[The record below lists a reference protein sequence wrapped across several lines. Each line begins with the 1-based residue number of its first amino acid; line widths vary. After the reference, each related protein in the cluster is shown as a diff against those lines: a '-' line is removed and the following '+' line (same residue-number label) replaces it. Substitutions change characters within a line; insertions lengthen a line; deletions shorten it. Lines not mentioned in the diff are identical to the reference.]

1 MFLLYEKE
9 KNTTRTKDFG
19 REIKKKETKSRFFI
33 EVSPRALKRI
43 LKLAKVISFCSEGR
57 DWFLGEE

>member
-19 REIKKKETKSRFFI
+19 REIKR
-33 EVSPRALKRI
+33 R
-43 LKLAKVISFCSEGR
+43 KLRV
-57 DWFLGEE
+57 DFLSKLVHVPLREY